1 MSQVTLA
8 EQLNSHDDASV
19 NFVALP

>member
-19 NFVALP
+19 NSEALP

>member
-1 MSQVTLA
+1 MSQVTIA

-19 NFVALP
+19 NSEALP

>member
-8 EQLNSHDDASV
+8 EQWNSHDDASV
-19 NFVALP
+19 NSEALP